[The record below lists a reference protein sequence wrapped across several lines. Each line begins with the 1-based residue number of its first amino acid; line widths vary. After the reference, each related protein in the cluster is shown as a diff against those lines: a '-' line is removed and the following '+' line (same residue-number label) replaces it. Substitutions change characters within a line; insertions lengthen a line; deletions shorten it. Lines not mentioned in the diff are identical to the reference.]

1 MDDTRSN
8 KLNVSS
14 SSAIISGTVLIS
26 GITSQMPPSTV
37 IIKTKIQQQE
47 KKTLEAAVSYWTEV
61 VGAHIIEY
69 DSVHKKI
76 SHREWPTE
84 DDTTFDIDYY
94 MANLRKGLYNKDFA
108 VRAGRINR
116 GPYKGY
122 YLICIDFDTLEA
134 FLAWCGDDYDLD
146 TLAKW
151 TRVDWHGNRARIHIR
166 CMF

>member
-1 MDDTRSN
+1 
-8 KLNVSS
+8 
-14 SSAIISGTVLIS
+14 
-26 GITSQMPPSTV
+26 
-37 IIKTKIQQQE
+37 
-47 KKTLEAAVSYWTEV
+47 
-61 VGAHIIEY
+61 
-69 DSVHKKI
+69 
-76 SHREWPTE
+76 
-84 DDTTFDIDYY
+84 

-151 TRVDWHGNRARIHIR
+151 TRVDWHGNRARTHIR